1 MTKGLFTYFRNEL
14 LPKADS
20 LSDQYRGANPF
31 PHIVIDDFL
40 PKNIAARCR
49 RRFPLPDTVSFRQPD
64 VGTHQVKKLGRTQDS
79 YFEGVDPWLRGAL
92 AEFNTMPFLDFLERL
107 TGISG
112 LIPDPH
118 FRGGAFHQILPGG
131 HLDMHV
137 DFNVDRRRNLLRR
150 VNAFF
155 YLNKGWR
162 SEYGGSLV
170 LRRADSD
177 DTVRIL
183 PTFNRCVI
191 FNTDSSSHHGHPEP
205 LNVPPGVTRKSMGL
219 YYYTSDPTAFGQN
232 VPHTTIWQPS

>member
-1 MTKGLFTYFRNEL
+1 MPITFR
-14 LPKADS
+14 
-20 LSDQYRGANPF
+20 
-31 PHIVIDDFL
+31 
-40 PKNIAARCR
+40 
-49 RRFPLPDTVSFRQPD
+49 
-64 VGTHQVKKLGRTQDS
+64 GTRQVKKLGRTQDS

-155 YLNKGWR
+155 YLNKAWR
-162 SEYGGSLV
+162 SEYGGSLSGAAPRRQRRYRPHPADIQS
-170 LRRADSD
+170 LRDLQHRFVISSRPPRALE
-177 DTVRIL
+177 RA
-183 PTFNRCVI
+183 
-191 FNTDSSSHHGHPEP
+191 
-205 LNVPPGVTRKSMGL
+205 PGVTRKSMGL

-232 VPHTTIWQPS
+232 VPHITIWQPS